1 MNAEAVMTA
10 LLSAALLGSVPLML
24 AAVGEAIGERAG
36 LLNLGVEG
44 VMLIGGFTGF
54 WVALRGESL
63 LLGLCAGALAGLL
76 VGSIFGV
83 LTVAAK
89 ADQVVLGLG
98 VTLVG
103 GGVTGFLFR
112 ESFGSSQ
119 PLLDTTMGR
128 PLAGLG
134 DWVPIVG
141 PAVFGQVWFVY
152 LAWGIVLGC
161 DLMLRSSTFG
171 LRLRAVGEAPFAV
184 DATGISVD
192 GVRIAAAMIGG
203 TLAGLAGAA
212 LTIVELGFFRPGVT
226 LGIGFIAIALAMLG
240 QLTPWRIAA
249 AAMLFGLLRGLDAG
263 LQLTSVKVRA
273 EFLQMLPYLGVVI
286 ALIIVGRNIRLPAA
300 LGRAY
305 VRGRSRGDL

>member
-1 MNAEAVMTA
+1 MNVEAVMTA

-44 VMLIGGFTGF
+44 VMLIGGFSGF

-83 LTVAAK
+83 LTVVAK

-98 VTLVG
+98 VTLAG

-134 DWVPIVG
+134 DWMPIVG

-161 DLMLRSSTFG
+161 DLMLRTFG

-192 GVRIAAAMIGG
+192 GVRVAAAVIGG
-203 TLAGLAGAA
+203 ALAGLAGAA

-263 LQLTSVKVRA
+263 LQLTSFKVRA

-286 ALIIVGRNIRLPAA
+286 ALVVVGRNIRLPAA

-305 VRGRSRGDL
+305 IRGRSRGDL